1 MKRILAS
8 LIVLFALFSTSCA
21 QSKKEE
27 KKADASV
34 VVEMNK
40 QMFLDKV
47 FDYTTGA
54 TEWKYLGD
62 KPAVID
68 FYATWCG
75 PCRMVAP
82 ILKDL
87 AKEYGDS
94 IVVYK
99 VDTDKEK
106 ELSMAMGI
114 QSLPTIVFIPTS
126 NSASNALSLQTTRSP
141 TGPAA
146 GVNARLHIRSR
157 RAHSSLAIPSVRH
170 ASTPSSARRRP

>member
-1 MKRILAS
+1 MKKILAS
-8 LIVLFALFSTSCA
+8 LIVFFTLVSTLSA
-21 QSKKEE
+21 QTQKEE
-27 KKADASV
+27 SSV
-34 VVEMNK
+34 IQMNK

-54 TEWKYLGD
+54 TEWKYLGN
-62 KPAVID
+62 KPCVID

-87 AKEYGDS
+87 AKEYGDK
-94 IVVYK
+94 IVIYK

-114 QSLPTIVFIPTS
+114 QSLPTIVFIP
-126 NSASNALSLQTTRSP
+126 QTGQP
-141 TGPAA
+141 QVIVGAA
-146 GVNARLHIRSR
+146 DKATFK
-157 RAHSSLAIPSVRH
+157 RAIDEVLLKK
-170 ASTPSSARRRP
+170 

>member
-8 LIVLFALFSTSCA
+8 LIVLFALFTTSCA
-21 QSKKEE
+21 QNPKEE
-27 KKADASV
+27 KKETASV
-34 VVEMNK
+34 VQMDK

-54 TEWKYLGD
+54 TEWKFQGD

-99 VDTDKEK
+99 IDTDKEK
-106 ELSMAMGI
+106 ELAENYRI
-114 QSLPTIVFIPTS
+114 QSVPTLIIFKNGKQVWRQTGIISTI
-126 NSASNALSLQTTRSP
+126 ALLQ
-141 TGPAA
+141 
-146 GVNARLHIRSR
+146 LLIDYQ
-157 RAHSSLAIPSVRH
+157 
-170 ASTPSSARRRP
+170 

>member
-1 MKRILAS
+1 MKRVLAS

-27 KKADASV
+27 KKEDTSV
-34 VVEMNK
+34 IQMDK

-54 TEWKYLGD
+54 TEWKYQSS

-114 QSLPTIVFIPTS
+114 QSLPTIVFIP
-126 NSASNALSLQTTRSP
+126 QTGQP
-141 TGPAA
+141 QIIVGAA
-146 GVNARLHIRSR
+146 DKATFK
-157 RAHSSLAIPSVRH
+157 RAINEVLLNKK
-170 ASTPSSARRRP
+170 

>member
-1 MKRILAS
+1 MKKILAS
-8 LIVLFALFSTSCA
+8 LIVFFALVSTLSA
-21 QSKKEE
+21 QTQKEE
-27 KKADASV
+27 SSV
-34 VVEMNK
+34 IQMNK

-54 TEWKYLGD
+54 TEWQYLGN
-62 KPAVID
+62 KPCVID

-87 AKEYGDS
+87 AKEYGDK
-94 IVVYK
+94 IVIYK

-114 QSLPTIVFIPTS
+114 QSLPTIVFIP
-126 NSASNALSLQTTRSP
+126 QTGQP
-141 TGPAA
+141 QVIVGAA
-146 GVNARLHIRSR
+146 DKATFK
-157 RAHSSLAIPSVRH
+157 RAIDEVLLKK
-170 ASTPSSARRRP
+170 

>member
-1 MKRILAS
+1 MKRLFTILILSVCCLS
-8 LIVLFALFSTSCA
+8 LLQA
-21 QSKKEE
+21 QTPKE
-27 KKADASV
+27 KDLV
-34 VVEMNK
+34 IQMNK

-54 TEWKYLGD
+54 TEWSYKGD

-94 IVVYK
+94 IVIYK

-106 ELSMAMGI
+106 ELSGAMGI
-114 QSLPTIVFIPTS
+114 QSLPTIVFIPKS
-126 NSASNALSLQTTRSP
+126 GQP
-141 TGPAA
+141 QVIIGAA
-146 GVNARLHIRSR
+146 DKATLR
-157 RAHSSLAIPSVRH
+157 RAIDEVLLNKK
-170 ASTPSSARRRP
+170 

>member
-1 MKRILAS
+1 MKKILVS
-8 LIVLFALFSTSCA
+8 LIVFFSFVSTLSA
-21 QSKKEE
+21 QTQKEE
-27 KKADASV
+27 STV
-34 VVEMNK
+34 IQMNK

-54 TEWKYLGD
+54 TEWKYQGN

-87 AKEYGDS
+87 AKEYGDQ
-94 IVVYK
+94 IVIYK

-114 QSLPTIVFIPTS
+114 QSLPTIVFIPQIGQPQVIVG
-126 NSASNALSLQTTRSP
+126 AADKTTFK
-141 TGPAA
+141 
-146 GVNARLHIRSR
+146 
-157 RAHSSLAIPSVRH
+157 RAIDEVLLKK
-170 ASTPSSARRRP
+170 

>member
-1 MKRILAS
+1 MKKFLS
-8 LIVLFALFSTSCA
+8 SFIVLFALLSTSCA
-21 QSKKEE
+21 QTKTETQKEN
-27 KKADASV
+27 ASV
-34 VVEMNK
+34 IQTNK

-54 TEWKYLGD
+54 TEWKYQGE

-94 IVVYK
+94 IVIYK

-114 QSLPTIVFIPTS
+114 QSLPTIVFIPK
-126 NSASNALSLQTTRSP
+126 
-141 TGPAA
+141 TGQPQVIVGAA
-146 GVNARLHIRSR
+146 DKATFR
-157 RAHSSLAIPSVRH
+157 RAIDEVLLNKK
-170 ASTPSSARRRP
+170 

>member
-1 MKRILAS
+1 MKKIITS
-8 LIVLFALFSTSCA
+8 LVLLFAFLCA
-21 QSKKEE
+21 TYAQNKPEE
-27 KKADASV
+27 QTV
-34 VVEMNK
+34 IQMNK

-54 TEWKYLGD
+54 TEWSYKGD

-94 IVVYK
+94 IVIYK
-99 VDTDKEK
+99 VDTDREK
-106 ELSMAMGI
+106 ELSGTMGI
-114 QSLPTIVFIPTS
+114 QSLPTIVFIPKS
-126 NSASNALSLQTTRSP
+126 GQP
-141 TGPAA
+141 QVIIGAA
-146 GVNARLHIRSR
+146 DKATFR
-157 RAHSSLAIPSVRH
+157 RAIDEVLLNKK
-170 ASTPSSARRRP
+170 

>member
-1 MKRILAS
+1 MKKILAS
-8 LIVLFALFSTSCA
+8 LIVFFALVSTLSA
-21 QSKKEE
+21 QTQKEE
-27 KKADASV
+27 SSV
-34 VVEMNK
+34 IQMNK

-54 TEWKYLGD
+54 TEWKYLGE
-62 KPAVID
+62 KPCVID

-87 AKEYGDS
+87 AKEYGDK
-94 IVVYK
+94 IVIYK

-114 QSLPTIVFIPTS
+114 QSLPTIVFIP
-126 NSASNALSLQTTRSP
+126 QTGQP
-141 TGPAA
+141 QVIVGAA
-146 GVNARLHIRSR
+146 DKATFK
-157 RAHSSLAIPSVRH
+157 RAIDEVLLKK
-170 ASTPSSARRRP
+170 

>member
-8 LIVLFALFSTSCA
+8 LIVLFALFTTSCA
-21 QSKKEE
+21 QTKKEE
-27 KKADASV
+27 KKEESTV
-34 VVEMNK
+34 IQMNK
-40 QMFLDKV
+40 EMFLDKV

-54 TEWKYLGD
+54 TEWKYKGD

-94 IVVYK
+94 IVIYK

-114 QSLPTIVFIPTS
+114 QSLPTIVFIPQ
-126 NSASNALSLQTTRSP
+126 NGQP
-141 TGPAA
+141 QVIVGAA
-146 GVNARLHIRSR
+146 DKSTFQ
-157 RAHSSLAIPSVRH
+157 RAINEVLLNKK
-170 ASTPSSARRRP
+170 

>member
-27 KKADASV
+27 KKEDTSV
-34 VVEMNK
+34 IQMDK

-54 TEWKYLGD
+54 TEWKYQGN

-75 PCRMVAP
+75 PCRMVAS
-82 ILKDL
+82 ILMDL

-99 VDTDKEK
+99 VVTDKEK

-114 QSLPTIVFIPTS
+114 QSLPTIVFIP
-126 NSASNALSLQTTRSP
+126 QTGQP
-141 TGPAA
+141 QIIVGAA
-146 GVNARLHIRSR
+146 DKATFK
-157 RAHSSLAIPSVRH
+157 RAINEVLLNKK
-170 ASTPSSARRRP
+170 

>member
-1 MKRILAS
+1 MKKIVAS
-8 LIVLFALFSTSCA
+8 LIVFFALVSTLSA
-21 QSKKEE
+21 KTQKEE
-27 KKADASV
+27 SSV
-34 VVEMNK
+34 IQMNK

-54 TEWKYLGD
+54 TEWKYQGN

-87 AKEYGDS
+87 AKEYGEK
-94 IVVYK
+94 IVIYK

-114 QSLPTIVFIPTS
+114 QSLPTIVFIPQS
-126 NSASNALSLQTTRSP
+126 GQP
-141 TGPAA
+141 QVIVGAA
-146 GVNARLHIRSR
+146 DKATFK
-157 RAHSSLAIPSVRH
+157 RAIDEVLLKK
-170 ASTPSSARRRP
+170 

>member
-1 MKRILAS
+1 MKRLLTILILA
-8 LIVLFALFSTSCA
+8 FACLSFLQA
-21 QSKKEE
+21 QNKDDKNT
-27 KKADASV
+27 V
-34 VVEMNK
+34 IQMNK

-54 TEWKYLGD
+54 TEWKYKGE

-94 IVVYK
+94 IVIYK
-99 VDTDKEK
+99 IDTDKEK
-106 ELSMAMGI
+106 ELSGAMGI
-114 QSLPTIVFIPTS
+114 QSLPTIVFIPKDG
-126 NSASNALSLQTTRSP
+126 QP
-141 TGPAA
+141 QVIIGAA
-146 GVNARLHIRSR
+146 DKATFR
-157 RAHSSLAIPSVRH
+157 RAIDEVLLNK
-170 ASTPSSARRRP
+170 

>member
-1 MKRILAS
+1 MKRIIAS
-8 LIVLFALFSTSCA
+8 LIVLCTLTSFACA
-21 QSKKEE
+21 QSSQKEQQE
-27 KKADASV
+27 KTGV
-34 VVEMNK
+34 VQMDK

-47 FDYTTGA
+47 FNYTTGA
-54 TEWKYLGD
+54 TEWKYQGD

-94 IVVYK
+94 IVIYK

-114 QSLPTIVFIPTS
+114 QSLPTIVFIP
-126 NSASNALSLQTTRSP
+126 QTGQP
-141 TGPAA
+141 QVIVGAA
-146 GVNARLHIRSR
+146 DKATFK
-157 RAHSSLAIPSVRH
+157 RAINEVLLNKK
-170 ASTPSSARRRP
+170 

>member
-1 MKRILAS
+1 MKKFLAS
-8 LIVLFALFSTSCA
+8 FIVLFALFSTSCA
-21 QSKKEE
+21 QTKTETQKEN
-27 KKADASV
+27 ASV
-34 VVEMNK
+34 IQMNK

-54 TEWKYLGD
+54 TEWKYQGE

-94 IVVYK
+94 IVIYK

-114 QSLPTIVFIPTS
+114 QSLPTIVFIPK
-126 NSASNALSLQTTRSP
+126 
-141 TGPAA
+141 TGQPQVIVGAA
-146 GVNARLHIRSR
+146 DKATFR
-157 RAHSSLAIPSVRH
+157 RAIDEVLLNKK
-170 ASTPSSARRRP
+170 

>member
-1 MKRILAS
+1 MKKFLAS
-8 LIVLFALFSTSCA
+8 FIVLFALLSTSCA
-21 QSKKEE
+21 QTKTETQKEN
-27 KKADASV
+27 ASV
-34 VVEMNK
+34 IQMNK
-40 QMFLDKV
+40 QMFLNKV

-54 TEWKYLGD
+54 TEWKYQGE

-94 IVVYK
+94 IVIYK

-114 QSLPTIVFIPTS
+114 QSLPTIVFIPK
-126 NSASNALSLQTTRSP
+126 
-141 TGPAA
+141 TGQPQVIVGAA
-146 GVNARLHIRSR
+146 DKATFR
-157 RAHSSLAIPSVRH
+157 RAIDEVLLNKK
-170 ASTPSSARRRP
+170 

>member
-8 LIVLFALFSTSCA
+8 LVVLFALFSTSCA
-21 QSKKEE
+21 QDKKEE
-27 KKADASV
+27 KQETASV
-34 VVEMNK
+34 VQMNK
-40 QMFLDKV
+40 QMFMDKV

-54 TEWKYLGD
+54 TEWKYQGE
-62 KPAVID
+62 KPCVID

-94 IVVYK
+94 IVIYK

-114 QSLPTIVFIPTS
+114 QSLPTIVFIP
-126 NSASNALSLQTTRSP
+126 QTGQP
-141 TGPAA
+141 QMIVGAA
-146 GVNARLHIRSR
+146 DKATFR
-157 RAHSSLAIPSVRH
+157 RAIDEVLLNKK
-170 ASTPSSARRRP
+170 

>member
-1 MKRILAS
+1 MKKIVAS
-8 LIVLFALFSTSCA
+8 LIVFFALVSTLSA
-21 QSKKEE
+21 QTQKEE
-27 KKADASV
+27 SSV
-34 VVEMNK
+34 IQMNK

-54 TEWKYLGD
+54 TEWKYLGN
-62 KPAVID
+62 KPCVID

-87 AKEYGDS
+87 AKEYGDQ
-94 IVVYK
+94 IVIYK

-114 QSLPTIVFIPTS
+114 QSLPTIVFIP
-126 NSASNALSLQTTRSP
+126 QTGQP
-141 TGPAA
+141 QVIVGAA
-146 GVNARLHIRSR
+146 DKATFK
-157 RAHSSLAIPSVRH
+157 RAIDEVLLKK
-170 ASTPSSARRRP
+170 

>member
-1 MKRILAS
+1 MKKILAS
-8 LIVLFALFSTSCA
+8 LIVFFALVSTLSA
-21 QSKKEE
+21 QTQKEE
-27 KKADASV
+27 SSV
-34 VVEMNK
+34 IQMNK

-54 TEWKYLGD
+54 TEWKYLGN
-62 KPAVID
+62 KPCVID

-87 AKEYGDS
+87 AKEYGDK
-94 IVVYK
+94 IIIYK

-114 QSLPTIVFIPTS
+114 QSLPTIVFIP
-126 NSASNALSLQTTRSP
+126 QTGQP
-141 TGPAA
+141 QVIVGAA
-146 GVNARLHIRSR
+146 DKATFK
-157 RAHSSLAIPSVRH
+157 RAIDEVLLKK
-170 ASTPSSARRRP
+170 

>member
-1 MKRILAS
+1 MKRIIAS
-8 LIVLFALFSTSCA
+8 LIVLCTLTWSACA
-21 QSKKEE
+21 QSSQKEQQE
-27 KKADASV
+27 KTAV
-34 VVEMNK
+34 VQMDK

-47 FDYTTGA
+47 FNYTTGA
-54 TEWKYLGD
+54 TEWKYQGD

-114 QSLPTIVFIPTS
+114 QSLPTIVFIPKS
-126 NSASNALSLQTTRSP
+126 GQPQIIVGAANKTTF
-141 TGPAA
+141 
-146 GVNARLHIRSR
+146 R
-157 RAHSSLAIPSVRH
+157 RAIDEVLLNKK
-170 ASTPSSARRRP
+170 

>member
-8 LIVLFALFSTSCA
+8 IIVLFALVSASCA
-21 QSKKEE
+21 QTQKEE
-27 KKADASV
+27 SSV
-34 VVEMNK
+34 IQMNK

-54 TEWKYLGD
+54 TEWKYQGD
-62 KPAVID
+62 KPCVID

-94 IVVYK
+94 IVIYK

-114 QSLPTIVFIPTS
+114 QSLPTIVFIPKTGQPQVIVG
-126 NSASNALSLQTTRSP
+126 AADKTTF
-141 TGPAA
+141 
-146 GVNARLHIRSR
+146 R
-157 RAHSSLAIPSVRH
+157 RAIDEVLLNKK
-170 ASTPSSARRRP
+170 

>member
-1 MKRILAS
+1 MKRFFAS
-8 LIVLFALFSTSCA
+8 LIVLCALLSTSCA
-21 QSKKEE
+21 QTSKEE
-27 KKADASV
+27 KNEKASV
-34 VVEMNK
+34 VQMNK

-54 TEWKYLGD
+54 TEWKYQGD

-94 IVVYK
+94 IVIYK

-114 QSLPTIVFIPTS
+114 QSLPTIVFIP
-126 NSASNALSLQTTRSP
+126 SAGQP
-141 TGPAA
+141 QIIVGAA
-146 GVNARLHIRSR
+146 DKATFR
-157 RAHSSLAIPSVRH
+157 RAIDEVLLNKK
-170 ASTPSSARRRP
+170 

>member
-1 MKRILAS
+1 MKRLLSS
-8 LIVLFALFSTSCA
+8 LIVLFALMSTSCA
-21 QSKKEE
+21 QTKEE
-27 KKADASV
+27 KKEEASV
-34 VVEMNK
+34 IQMDK

-47 FDYTTGA
+47 FNYTTGA
-54 TEWKYLGD
+54 TEWKYEGN

-94 IVVYK
+94 IVIYK

-114 QSLPTIVFIPTS
+114 QSLPTIVFIPMDE
-126 NSASNALSLQTTRSP
+126 QP
-141 TGPAA
+141 QVIVGAA
-146 GVNARLHIRSR
+146 DKATFK
-157 RAHSSLAIPSVRH
+157 RAINEVLLNKK
-170 ASTPSSARRRP
+170 

>member
-1 MKRILAS
+1 MKKILAS
-8 LIVLFALFSTSCA
+8 LIVFFSLVSTLSA
-21 QSKKEE
+21 QTQKEE
-27 KKADASV
+27 STV
-34 VVEMNK
+34 IQMNK

-54 TEWKYLGD
+54 TEWKYQGN

-87 AKEYGDS
+87 AKEYGDQ
-94 IVVYK
+94 IVIYK

-114 QSLPTIVFIPTS
+114 QSLPTIVFIP
-126 NSASNALSLQTTRSP
+126 QTGQP
-141 TGPAA
+141 QVIVGAA
-146 GVNARLHIRSR
+146 DKATFK
-157 RAHSSLAIPSVRH
+157 RAIDEVLLNKK
-170 ASTPSSARRRP
+170 

>member
-1 MKRILAS
+1 MKKFLAS
-8 LIVLFALFSTSCA
+8 FIVLFALLSTSCA
-21 QSKKEE
+21 QTKTETQKEN
-27 KKADASV
+27 ASV
-34 VVEMNK
+34 IQMNK

-54 TEWKYLGD
+54 TEWKYQGE

-94 IVVYK
+94 IVIYK

-114 QSLPTIVFIPTS
+114 QSLPTIAFIPK
-126 NSASNALSLQTTRSP
+126 
-141 TGPAA
+141 TGQPQVIVGAA
-146 GVNARLHIRSR
+146 DKATFR
-157 RAHSSLAIPSVRH
+157 RAIDEVLLNKK
-170 ASTPSSARRRP
+170 

>member
-8 LIVLFALFSTSCA
+8 LIVVLACFAVASA
-21 QSKKEE
+21 QTKKEE
-27 KKADASV
+27 KQKEAMV
-34 VVEMNK
+34 IPMNK
-40 QMFLDKV
+40 QMFLEQV

-54 TEWKYLGD
+54 TEWKYQGE

-94 IVVYK
+94 IVIYK
-99 VDTDKEK
+99 VDTEAEQ
-106 ELSMAMGI
+106 ELAQVFGI
-114 QSLPTIVFIPTS
+114 RSIPSILFIPMDGQPMMS
-126 NSASNALSLQTTRSP
+126 QGAMPKAELKKIIDEKLKN
-141 TGPAA
+141 
-146 GVNARLHIRSR
+146 
-157 RAHSSLAIPSVRH
+157 
-170 ASTPSSARRRP
+170 